1 MSEIKFTDE
10 QLAII
15 GGEVSDVL
23 VSAAAG
29 SGKTTVLVERIIR
42 QIVAGT
48 LSIDRLLVVT
58 FTNDAANHMAE
69 KIEKVLNERIK
80 AAQASGD
87 TELVTRLSEQLN
99 LIPNSYIQTIDS
111 FCSRVLKEKGHL
123 INTPEERDVFASG
136 NVILDESNLSL
147 ILNRAANLAVMD
159 MYASNQGE
167 DTPFIKLTN
176 RFGNGR
182 TDDALVSAIVD
193 AFKKLRS
200 IPDYC
205 NRIDECINRRIECKN
220 SDKNEYIEYVVN
232 DFARTFEKVL
242 PLIDDLEE
250 YCSATGRYPVKGSS
264 GKKVNGMTREEAAGV
279 VYSYFRQY
287 VNGVLAVVNDDSNDL
302 RTKYEA
308 IRDITPIKDL
318 LNEGI
323 LGGVNSIKD
332 DPDLQELA
340 KKISP
345 SIGNIMTPFKKV
357 LPSRS
362 IPSNYSNF
370 LGAYK
375 LPDNYQ
381 DLLCYSYDEHMK
393 SMNDNT
399 DSIIVFGELLK
410 LCDKYYAELKA
421 ALHGS
426 DFADQEYGAYEVL
439 KTQDASEFYRDKF
452 QEIYIDEY
460 QDNSELQDAIICCF
474 ARREGNGNVFR
485 VGDVKQ
491 SIYKFRSADP
501 EMFIKHLNKLSATPP
516 EEPGV
521 LRLLKENHRSSRQI
535 LDFVNFVFGQ
545 IMTAE
550 ASEIEYDDKQT
561 LKAAQETPDS
571 AVPKIVVVNRA
582 SEFWDT
588 YSEGQLAS
596 EEESSDDDSEEE
608 NFRGSAEDR
617 AALNE
622 RLQQSLCL
630 GVLHEVNEY
639 LHSSEDHE
647 EKDICVL
654 TKTVSKSKMISQF
667 LKEHGINA
675 ASENRTKI
683 FEDMDIQCVINLII
697 LLGNEYRDEYL
708 MSVMLKNLRFTN
720 FTLDDLAEIN
730 AFFMLNDDLKDYLR
744 LNLMVRIRKFCEV
757 NKESEL
763 QGRLVAFLD
772 AFDDLRMTS
781 RAGDIDDLVDMIYTK
796 SGIMANIRSTDKLG
810 ANKLILLKDWLTGNF
825 KRYGTDISTIAARL
839 EEMKIK
845 INTDARFDAKDASDA
860 AVHCMSI
867 HKSKGLEYPFVILA
881 FDDGKEN
888 GDSAGNVLFDKQEG
902 FISKDYDD
910 ELICIK
916 KSAERAV
923 FDNKNALAENA
934 EALRLLYVALTRA
947 EKYLSIV
954 TAADVG
960 TENKVSFINSACD
973 NAAAAS
979 DYTFGSSHWLS
990 GTKKIGYALM
1000 SSVMRASCASSL
1012 RTALGRD
1019 EASFERI
1026 IDYEGFEVQILDE
1039 DELQKT
1045 LDQRGR
1051 TADSSNSEAGTNNTS
1066 YDAYDHEKSITIPFK
1081 VAVTGINDWNVS
1093 STTHVDMRVKDKEE
1107 YMDHLAGRVT
1117 SAGQG
1122 SIVHLIMQWGDM
1134 ERYASDKDALISN
1147 VKELIDDGIFSQYK
1161 PEDVLKVAD
1170 RFADGII
1177 SFAASDLGKR
1187 MNQADI
1193 KGDAEY
1199 EKPIVFAVPAYEGAE
1214 KQDFV
1219 LVQGII
1225 DAIFYEDDGAVIVD
1239 YKTDNFGDIKE
1250 DELITQAKSRHKFQV
1265 ECYSASCEA
1274 SGIHVKERY
1283 LYLVRYGLMVPL

>member
-1 MSEIKFTDE
+1 MSDIKFTEE

-15 GGEVSDVL
+15 GGEVSNVL

-42 QIVAGT
+42 QIVEGT
-48 LSIDRLLVVT
+48 LSIDKLLVVT

-69 KIEKVLNERIK
+69 KIEKALNDRIK
-80 AAQASGD
+80 SARSTGDDELAS
-87 TELVTRLSEQLN
+87 RLTEQLN

-147 ILNRAANLAVMD
+147 ILNRAANLAVME
-159 MYASNQGE
+159 MYLSNPGE
-167 DTPFIKLTN
+167 DSPFIKLTN

-182 TDDALVSAIVD
+182 TDDALVSAVVD

-205 NRIDECINRRIECKN
+205 QRIDQFVTRRIEWKD
-220 SDKNEYIEYVVN
+220 SDYNYAIAKLVK
-232 DFARTFEKVL
+232 DFGASFAHIL
-242 PLIDDLEE
+242 PLIDELEE
-250 YCSATGRYPVKGSS
+250 YCSSAGRYPLKGS
-264 GKKVNGMTREEAAGV
+264 GKKVNGMAREDAAGV
-279 VYSYFRQY
+279 VYSYFRTY
-287 VNGVLAVVNDDSNDL
+287 VNNVLDKINDDSNDL

-308 IRDITPIKDL
+308 IRDITPITDL

-323 LGGVNSIKD
+323 LGGVHSIKN
-332 DPDLQELA
+332 DPELEELA
-340 KKISP
+340 RKISP
-345 SIGNIMTPFKKV
+345 SLGNVMVPIKK
-357 LPSRS
+357 LMPARA
-362 IPSNYSNF
+362 IPSNYTNF

-375 LPDNYQ
+375 LPANYQ
-381 DLLCYSYDEHMK
+381 DILLYSYDEHMK

-399 DSIIVFGELLK
+399 ESIVVFGELLK

-421 ALHGS
+421 AVHGS

-439 KTQDASEFYRDKF
+439 KTQDAAEFYRDKF

-460 QDNSELQDAIICCF
+460 QDNSELQDSIIRCF
-474 ARREGNGNVFR
+474 ARTEGNGNVFR

-501 EMFIKHLNKLSATPP
+501 GIFIEHMDNLSSIPP
-516 EEPGV
+516 KETGV
-521 LRLLKENHRSSRQI
+521 LKLLKENHRSSRQI

-550 ASEIEYDDKQT
+550 ASEIEYDDRQT
-561 LKAAQETPDS
+561 LKAAVETPDS
-571 AVPKIVVVNRA
+571 DLPRIVIVNRS
-582 SEFWDT
+582 SEFWNSH
-588 YSEGQLAS
+588 SEDSLAS
-596 EEESSDDDSEEE
+596 EEESSDDEGDDDSA
-608 NFRGSAEDR
+608 GSAEDGLS
-617 AALNE
+617 LND
-622 RLQQSLCL
+622 RLQESLCF
-630 GVLHEVNEY
+630 GVLHEVRSY
-639 LHSSEDHE
+639 LGMSEEHTA
-647 EKDICVL
+647 KDICVL
-654 TKTVSKSKMISQF
+654 TKTVSKSKMIAQF
-667 LKEHGINA
+667 LNSYGIKA

-683 FEDMDIQCVINLII
+683 FEDMDIQCVINMII

-730 AFFMLNDDLKDYLR
+730 AFFKLNEDLKDYLD

-757 NKESEL
+757 SGESDLKE
-763 QGRLVAFLD
+763 RLTVFLD

-781 RAGDIDDLVDMIYTK
+781 RSGDIDDLVDMIYTK

-810 ANKLILLKDWLTGNF
+810 ANKLLLLKDWLTGNF

-845 INTDARFDAKDASDA
+845 INTDARFDAKDASDE

-867 HKSKGLEYPFVILA
+867 HKSKGLEYPCVILA

-888 GDSAGNVLFDKQEG
+888 GDSSGNVLFDKQRG
-902 FISKDYDD
+902 FIAKDYDED
-910 ELICIK
+910 LICIK

-923 FDNKNALAENA
+923 YDNENALSENA

-960 TENKVSFINSACD
+960 EVDNKVTFINDACK
-973 NAAAAS
+973 NAAANKE
-979 DYTFGSSHWLS
+979 YTFGESHWLD

-1000 SSVMRASCASSL
+1000 SSVLRASCASGL
-1012 RTALGRD
+1012 RAALGKD
-1019 EASFERI
+1019 ESSFERI
-1026 IDYEGFEVQILDE
+1026 IDYNGFEVQILDN
-1039 DELQKT
+1039 DELQMDLELSEGVVVDGSSKT
-1045 LDQRGR
+1045 KTDKP
-1051 TADSSNSEAGTNNTS
+1051 S
-1066 YDAYDHEKSITIPFK
+1066 YGSYDHEQSITIPFK

-1107 YMDHLAGRVT
+1107 YMDHLAGKVT

-1134 ERYASDKDALISN
+1134 DRYTDGRDALISN
-1147 VKELIDDGIFSQYK
+1147 VKELIDEGIFSQYK
-1161 PEDVLKVAD
+1161 PEDVLAVAD
-1170 RFADGII
+1170 KFADGII
-1177 SFAASDLGKR
+1177 SFASSELGKR

-1193 KGDAEY
+1193 RGNAEY
-1199 EKPIVFAVPAYEGAE
+1199 EKPIVFAVPAYEGAGKE
-1214 KQDFV
+1214 DFV

-1239 YKTDNFGDIKE
+1239 YKTDNFGDVSE
-1250 DELITQAKSRHKFQV
+1250 VELLANARSRHGFQV

-1274 SGIHVKERY
+1274 SGIHVKARY
-1283 LYLVRYGLMVPL
+1283 LYMVRYGLLVEL